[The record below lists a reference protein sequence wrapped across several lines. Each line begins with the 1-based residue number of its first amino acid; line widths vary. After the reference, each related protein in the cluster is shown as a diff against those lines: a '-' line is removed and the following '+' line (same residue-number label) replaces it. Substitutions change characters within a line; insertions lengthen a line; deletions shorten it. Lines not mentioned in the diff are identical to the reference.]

1 MSLINQCKVYFLVV
15 TSMILNLAFYQANVI
30 YAQDSEPIAGSKIF
44 NAIERIFGASNVNAI
59 TGHGGLSLGVS
70 AHGDLTVMT
79 WPSPSYNDQ
88 LSYISSNRDD
98 ARLIER
104 FGASPGS
111 GLTLGLVTETD
122 QDLAVSWFRDQSQ
135 WELKQ
140 SYGPNDGVNI
150 HIEAESLDGTWQVE
164 WIYAVEPRPEKEG
177 VVIQCKVRWLGN
189 SPNQPR
195 AWLITSANLAPIP
208 ASHRIPALPLAD
220 WGLDGRNDFAAI
232 YDADRKEIL
241 NFHPENQGAIRAP
254 LELLRPI
261 ELDFDEWQD
270 LLDRQDNNELSVDAF
285 NESIQTAVNHVDETF
300 TAGAYWRLST
310 EPKPD
315 QYQVGQDLTPLCQ
328 NIDQL
333 LENVLAFGEERP
345 DFDLPLSPM
354 LVNVL
359 RCRDEQRPP
368 LDEQGEPLASTFV
381 SDAWH
386 DAQDGELS
394 GRSLALGESN
404 LALRTPLNFDDEGLA
419 LVSVLLAPG
428 INDAEARL
436 VIDQLRVSPKTSLEN
451 AERAAQDWLNPLA
464 LPQQGSERVK
474 AVAKRSLLN
483 LRTGTDRY
491 SGAIVA
497 SITRQPSYGL
507 DWPRDGAF
515 FNIALEVAGDH
526 ELAEKRTALYAE
538 WQRQSEATPA
548 YLLDSDVPTDPET
561 GAQVF
566 PAGAWEMNYYADG
579 LIGGFYRFE
588 IDNTGFA
595 LWMMISHVGWANE
608 PIVYLNQRWP
618 AIKQAADLLTR
629 WRDPSNGLQAFAQE
643 DDQAEESQT
652 LHGAITTFGSLHLA
666 ARAAEFLGKD
676 EELNRWGQRAH
687 ELREA
692 ILDELW
698 LEEEQRFET
707 DALASWNPGS
717 AASGPTAWLV
727 WPHTLL
733 PLEDPKVQKQL
744 NHDLE
749 AITPAL
755 TLEADGGAYFM
766 KNTVSL
772 ALAWGRDPE
781 QRERL
786 SNILEQLAV
795 QATNTAHF
803 GETMQVI
810 EEAGGRKARQ
820 QVSTPHLWEGTLYY
834 LTAMA
839 MEAPERFFAYETILP
854 PASFL
859 DPIPHLNPPISTID
873 VEEFD
878 MGELS
883 MNMSDYSV
891 REEINEREN
900 VSSAHSDDGGCTSMK
915 YDYFSRKE
923 LGSNESSK
931 PFHLLV
937 LGLFLAWR
945 WQRQNT

>member
-1 MSLINQCKVYFLVV
+1 MSLVNQNKTYTLITLITLITISFLFL
-15 TSMILNLAFYQANVI
+15 SLGESK
-30 YAQDSEPIAGSKIF
+30 AQGAEWLEGSKIF

-59 TGHGGLSLGVS
+59 TGHGGLTLGVS
-70 AHGDLTVMT
+70 AEGDLSVMT

-104 FGASPGS
+104 FGASSGS
-111 GLTLGLVTETD
+111 GLTLGMVNEVDGALSVT
-122 QDLAVSWFRDQSQ
+122 WFRDQSQ
-135 WELKQ
+135 WTVEQ

-150 HIEAESLDGTWQVE
+150 HMRAESTDGLWRVS
-164 WIYAVEPRPEKEG
+164 WIYAVEPNLEAEG
-177 VVIQCKVRWLGN
+177 VVIQCRVQWLGSLN
-189 SPNQPR
+189 RQPR
-195 AWLITSANLAPIP
+195 TWLMTSVNLAPMP

-220 WGLDGRNDFAAI
+220 WGLDGRNDFAAM
-232 YDADRKEIL
+232 YDEARGEVL
-241 NFHPENQGAIRAP
+241 HFHPEDQGAIRAP

-261 ELDFDEWQD
+261 VLNFESWQALQDRLESGDFDSD
-270 LLDRQDNNELSVDAF
+270 SDSGSDSL
-285 NESIQTAVNHVDETF
+285 NESLQEALNKVDETF
-300 TAGAYWRLST
+300 NVGAYWRIST
-310 EPKPD
+310 KPKPD

-333 LENVLAFGEERP
+333 LDNVLAFGEERP

-359 RCRDEQRPP
+359 RCRNEQRPP
-368 LDEQGEPLASTFV
+368 LDEQGEPLAHV
-381 SDAWH
+381 EISDAWR

-394 GRSLALGESN
+394 GRALALGESN
-404 LALRTPLNFDDEGLA
+404 VALRTPLSFDDEGEA
-419 LVSVLLAPG
+419 HVSVLLAPG
-428 INDAEARL
+428 INDAEARSSMDL
-436 VIDQLRVSPKTSLEN
+436 LSEYSELTLEH
-451 AERAAQDWLNPLA
+451 AEQAAQDWLNPLA

-515 FNIALEVAGDH
+515 FNIALDVAGDH

-538 WQRQSEATPA
+538 WQRQSTATPS

-595 LWMMISHVGWANE
+595 LWMMISHVGWAENPE
-608 PIVYLNQRWP
+608 VYLNQRWP
-618 AIKQAADLLTR
+618 AIERAADLLAR
-629 WRDPSNGLQAFAQE
+629 WRDPSNGLQALAQE
-643 DDQAEESQT
+643 DDQAEVSQT

-666 ARAAEFLGKD
+666 ARAAELLGKT
-676 EELNRWGQRAH
+676 EALNRWGQRAH

-698 LEEEQRFET
+698 SEEEQRFET

-733 PLEDPKVQKQL
+733 PLDDPKVQQQL
-744 NHDLE
+744 NHDMA
-749 AITPAL
+749 AIIPAL
-755 TLEADGGAYFM
+755 TLEARGGAYFM

-781 QRERL
+781 QRTRL
-786 SNILEQLAV
+786 DNMLEQLAI
-795 QATNTAHF
+795 QASNTAHF
-803 GETMQVI
+803 GETMQVV
-810 EEAGGRKARQ
+810 ELNGQKRARQ

-839 MEAPERFFAYETILP
+839 LESPERFFAYESILP

-859 DPIPHLNPPISTID
+859 DPIPHLNPPIST
-873 VEEFD
+873 
-878 MGELS
+878 
-883 MNMSDYSV
+883 MNMTDSEVDEPTTMSTNMTSN
-891 REEINEREN
+891 R
-900 VSSAHSDDGGCTSMK
+900 SGDGGCMSKKPKGIASDQDFGLLQLLYLCIFMVWYRLRRDK
-915 YDYFSRKE
+915 Y
-923 LGSNESSK
+923 LC
-931 PFHLLV
+931 
-937 LGLFLAWR
+937 
-945 WQRQNT
+945 